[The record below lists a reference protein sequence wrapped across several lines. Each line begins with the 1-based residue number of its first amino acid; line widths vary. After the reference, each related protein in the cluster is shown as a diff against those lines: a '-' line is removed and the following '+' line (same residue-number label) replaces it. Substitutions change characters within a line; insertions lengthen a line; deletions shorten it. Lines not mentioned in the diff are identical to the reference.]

1 MKIARIGIAALLIAG
16 FAGCAG
22 APRGPSTLVLP
33 GSGKSFEQFR
43 ADDLDCRMFAHQQI
57 NGVAPGQSAVDS
69 GVASAVVGTAIGAVA
84 GAALNGSR
92 GATGGAGVG
101 LLFGSMAGAESA
113 SASSYGAQRRYDF
126 GYHQCMYAK
135 GHKVPVTAQ
144 GFSEIRTATPAAAP
158 PPPKTVLPPTSVI
171 AYPPPNTP
179 PPTPAQLR

>member
-1 MKIARIGIAALLIAG
+1 MKFARIGIAAMLVAG
-16 FAGCAG
+16 FAGCAS

-43 ADDLDCRMFAHQQI
+43 ADDLDCRMFAHQQV
-57 NGVAPGQSAVDS
+57 NGVTPGQSAADS

-92 GATGGAGVG
+92 GAASGAGVG

-113 SASSYGAQRRYDF
+113 SASYYGAQRRYDF

-135 GHKVPVTAQ
+135 GHKVPVAAQ
-144 GFSEIRTATPAAAP
+144 GFSESRAATPLAAP
-158 PPPKTVLPPTSVI
+158 PPQTVSPSAPVV